1 VNGPT
6 PVWQARMELLL
17 TILVSALTAALV
29 SVSINWGAP

>member
-17 TILVSALTAALV
+17 TILVSAVTSALV
-29 SVSINWGAP
+29 SVAVNWGAL